1 MSGWNEKTEL
11 QAYKIFRILLE
22 EKFPRGLQ
30 MNLCKELE
38 KETEFLSSGNI
49 SAKVSNYKSVAGINN
64 SSNASLATKNNYE
77 KYKNYTISELDMII
91 KNIRNI

>member
-30 MNLCKELE
+30 INLCKELE
-38 KETEFLSSGNI
+38 KEQNSYLVEILVQKFLI
-49 SAKVSNYKSVAGINN
+49 INQ
-64 SSNASLATKNNYE
+64 LLE
-77 KYKNYTISELDMII
+77 
-91 KNIRNI
+91 

>member
-1 MSGWNEKTEL
+1 MFDNFLIHTFHDGNCL

-64 SSNASLATKNNYE
+64 SSNAS
-77 KYKNYTISELDMII
+77 I
-91 KNIRNI
+91 KSPLL